1 MHHYWPAFL
10 QRLVDK
16 TYKVGNPFQFWR
28 LHILY
33 GQVQVAH
40 ALLGH
45 WAFGEGFLGEGNQGP
60 DSLVGEPEQVFLQLL
75 LATVGPVP
83 PSPWLSCPS

>member
-1 MHHYWPAFL
+1 MHDHRQTFRQSA
-10 QRLVDK
+10 VDK
-16 TYKVGNPFQFWR
+16 LDKNGYFFQPGG

-45 WAFGEGFLGEGNQGP
+45 WTFSEGFLRQGNQGP
-60 DSLVGEPEQVFLQLL
+60 DSLVAEPDQVFYQLL
-75 LATVGPVP
+75 LVTVEPVP